1 MLHLQFKLRSTQGFQ
16 FQGKPLLSNLYLDIT
31 PRLDLLSSPTQFLS
45 TQSQQKGTTT
55 LLRTSPS
62 QRISKYSKPTKR
74 DNPAKVTR
82 LVTKSSSPQ
91 KTSQHSTEHQN
102 YLPNG

>member
-16 FQGKPLLSNLYLDIT
+16 FQGRPLLSNLYLDTT

-45 TQSQQKGTTT
+45 TQNQQKDTTT
-55 LLRTSPS
+55 LLRTSPR
-62 QRISKYSKPTKR
+62 QKINKPPKPTR
-74 DNPAKVTR
+74 EGNPATTIR
-82 LVTKSSSPQ
+82 LVTKSSSLQ
-91 KTSQHSTEHQN
+91 KTSQHNTEHQN